1 MAETATWSP
10 FGDQAR
16 RLPFESAAVR
26 LEAMTPPALAIAQGD
41 LDDPAVAG
49 LLGAMT
55 EAHVARLGPDLC
67 YLWGAAEPIQRLTGQ
82 APRDR
87 LSVVDVSETRAW
99 LRLVGV
105 GAPTLL
111 QKFSTRE
118 FSEEAFPASG
128 ALTGLGPVTAFV
140 AQTGRND
147 FQIAGPAS
155 SAEYLASMLLAA
167 AADLAT
173 T

>member
-16 RLPFESAAVR
+16 RQPFENAAVR

-41 LDDPAVAG
+41 LDAPAVAG
-49 LLGAMT
+49 LLDAMT
-55 EAHVARLGPDLC
+55 DAHATRLGPDLC
-67 YLWGAAEPIQRLTGQ
+67 YLWGAAEPIRRLTGQ

-87 LSVVDVSETRAW
+87 VSVVDVSETRAW
-99 LRLVGV
+99 LRLSGT
-105 GAPTLL
+105 GAPMLL

-118 FSEEAFPASG
+118 FSEEAFSASG
-128 ALTGLGPVTAFV
+128 ALTGLGPITAFV
-140 AQTGRND
+140 TRTDRND
-147 FQIAGPAS
+147 FQIAGPTS

-167 AADLAT
+167 AADFSTA
-173 T
+173 